1 MSTEEKKAAYSSE
14 ALSGQEMADTA
25 GGKPGKPGGPDYLND
40 DISEALSGKDMA
52 GIAGGKSGKH
62 GGPDY
67 KPSKLAA
74 LSEDEMFGVAGGTS
88 SSGKSGGPSFL
99 VDSF

>member
-40 DISEALSGKDMA
+40 DISEALSGQEMA
-52 GIAGGKSGKH
+52 GIAGGKPSKL

-67 KPSKLAA
+67 MPPKLAA
-74 LSEDEMFGVAGGTS
+74 LSEDEMFGVAGGRS